1 MLRRAAILSRVIT
14 PRGFEIIYE
23 DGPVLGVVKP
33 AGVATQAPAPFESLE
48 TRIRDYL
55 REREEKT
62 GNFYLAIPHRL
73 DRPVSGAMVFA
84 RHVRAARKISTQ
96 FEERRVQKLYW
107 ALVAGEV
114 APAQGTWRD
123 HLRKVYGHPQ
133 TEVVAADHP
142 EGREA
147 VLHYETLGTARNS
160 DGQVV
165 TWLAVQLETG
175 RTHQIR
181 IQAASRGW
189 PVLGDVHYG
198 STVPFGPEV
207 IEERERA
214 IALHARSLALLHP
227 MTREAI
233 ELVAPLPATWRPFVG
248 DAGTASLFPLP
259 AE

>member
-1 MLRRAAILSRVIT
+1 MST

-23 DGPVLGVVKP
+23 QGPVLGVVKP
-33 AGVATQAPAPFESLE
+33 AGIATQAPAPFESLE

-55 REREEKT
+55 REREGKT

-96 FEERRVQKLYW
+96 FEERRVRKVYW

-114 APAQGTWRD
+114 TPFQGTWRD
-123 HLRKVYGHPQ
+123 QLRKVYGHPQ
-133 TEVVAADHP
+133 AEVVAADHP

-147 VLHYETLGTARNS
+147 VLHYETLGVGRTAF
-160 DGQVV
+160 GETV
-165 TWLAVQLETG
+165 TWLGIQLETG
-175 RTHQIR
+175 RTHQVR

-189 PVLGDVHYG
+189 PVLGDALYG
-198 STVPFGPEV
+198 STIPFGPEV
-207 IEERERA
+207 TEERERA

-227 MTREAI
+227 MTREPI
-233 ELVAPLPATWRPFVG
+233 ELVASVPDYWLALLSSDGCPLLSTQT
-248 DAGTASLFPLP
+248 D
-259 AE
+259 

>member
-1 MLRRAAILSRVIT
+1 VST

-23 DGPVLGVVKP
+23 QGPVLGVVKP
-33 AGVATQAPAPFESLE
+33 AGIATQAPAPFESLE

-55 REREEKT
+55 REREGKT

-96 FEERRVQKLYW
+96 FEERRVRKVYW
-107 ALVAGEV
+107 ALVSGEV
-114 APAQGTWRD
+114 TPAQGTWRD

-147 VLHYETLGTARNS
+147 VLHYETLDFGRTS
-160 DGQVV
+160 KGETV
-165 TWLAVQLETG
+165 TWLGIQLETG
-175 RTHQIR
+175 RTHQVR

-189 PVLGDVHYG
+189 PVLGDALYG
-198 STVPFGPEV
+198 STIPFGPEV
-207 IEERERA
+207 TEERERA
-214 IALHARSLALLHP
+214 IALHARSLELLHP
-227 MTREAI
+227 MTREPI
-233 ELVAPLPATWRPFVG
+233 ELVAPVPEYWNHVLNTDGAPF
-248 DAGTASLFPLP
+248 AG
-259 AE
+259 

>member
-1 MLRRAAILSRVIT
+1 M
-14 PRGFEIIYE
+14 
-23 DGPVLGVVKP
+23 LGVVKP
-33 AGVATQAPAPFESLE
+33 AGIATQAPAPFESLE

-55 REREEKT
+55 REREAKS

-96 FEERRVQKLYW
+96 FEERRVRKVYW

-114 APAQGTWRD
+114 TPPQGTWRD

-147 VLHYETLGTARNS
+147 VLHYETLGVGRTAS
-160 DGQVV
+160 GETV
-165 TWLAVQLETG
+165 TWLGIQLETG

-181 IQAASRGW
+181 MQAASRGW
-189 PVLGDVHYG
+189 PVLGDSLYG
-198 STVPFGPEV
+198 ATIKFGPDV
-207 IEERERA
+207 TEERERA
-214 IALHARSLALLHP
+214 IALHARSLSLLHP
-227 MTREAI
+227 MTREPI
-233 ELVAPLPATWRPFVG
+233 ELIAPVPDYWLRVVNADGSPQFSTQA
-248 DAGTASLFPLP
+248 D
-259 AE
+259 